1 MDHYNKAKT
10 LGTKL
15 TQKILEEHSYEI
27 DDIIRAQVNAIA
39 DFSSGD
45 YGIPN
50 VRKRVANLS
59 DDDFKIVREF
69 FVNHFFN
76 NLFEFDE
83 ALFNKNAENVLW
95 EALQAV
101 DESHKNQEQNE
112 PEQDEIED

>member
-1 MDHYNKAKT
+1 MDNYNKAKT
-10 LGTKL
+10 LGAKL
-15 TQKILEEHSYEI
+15 TKKILKEHSDEI
-27 DDIIRAQVNAIA
+27 NEIIRAQVNAIA
-39 DFSSGD
+39 ESSSYD

-76 NLFEFDE
+76 NLFEFNE
-83 ALFNKNAENVLW
+83 ELFNEDAENVLW
-95 EALQAV
+95 EALNAV